1 MPLNPTPFT
10 PSERDYLRALFGSS
24 KLFTSSNTQFENI
37 LNSIDGLYSDPTD
50 MGATQ
55 AAIRVTL
62 GKLENLETQL
72 TNLSNLM
79 LATEVDN
86 EVKVNAIKN
95 DYYLR
100 FVVGPA
106 LITQIANRISFP
118 PLIPYFSP
126 AEVSSAGASVHKQIG

>member
-1 MPLNPTPFT
+1 MNPDPWS
-10 PSERDYLRALFGSS
+10 PAERDYLRALFGSS

-50 MGATQ
+50 QGATQ

-62 GKLENLETQL
+62 GKLQAMEVQLNNLT
-72 TNLSNLM
+72 NLM
-79 LATEVDN
+79 LASEV
-86 EVKVNAIKN
+86 EGKVKFSAIKN

-100 FVVGPA
+100 FVVGPS
-106 LITQIANRISFP
+106 LITQIANRISFA

-126 AEVSSAGASVHKQIG
+126 ADISSAGASVHKQIG

>member
-1 MPLNPTPFT
+1 MTNPNPFT

-37 LNSIDGLYSDPTD
+37 LNSINGLYDDPTD
-50 MGATQ
+50 QGATQ

-62 GKLENLETQL
+62 GKITTLETQL
-72 TNLSNLM
+72 ATLSTLM
-79 LATEVDN
+79 LSSEVVG
-86 EVKVNAIKN
+86 EVKINAIKN

-126 AEVSSAGASVHKQIG
+126 AEVSSAGASVHKQVG

>member
-1 MPLNPTPFT
+1 MVNPTPWL
-10 PSERDYLRALFGSS
+10 PAERDYLRALFGSS

-50 MGATQ
+50 QGATQ
-55 AAIRVTL
+55 AAIRVSL
-62 GKLENLETQL
+62 GKISVVEIQL
-72 TNLSNLM
+72 TNLTNLM
-79 LATEVDN
+79 LSSEV
-86 EVKVNAIKN
+86 EGKVKINAIKN

-126 AEVSSAGASVHKQIG
+126 SEISSAGASVHRQI

>member
-1 MPLNPTPFT
+1 MTNPNPFT

-24 KLFTSSNTQFENI
+24 KLFTSSNSQFENI
-37 LNSIDGLYSDPTD
+37 LNSINGLYDDPTD
-50 MGATQ
+50 QGATQ

-62 GKLENLETQL
+62 GKLQYVETQL
-72 TNLSNLM
+72 TNLTNLM
-79 LATEVDN
+79 LGLEVDGAI
-86 EVKVNAIKN
+86 KVNAIKN

-106 LITQIANRISFP
+106 YITQIANRISFP
-118 PLIPYFSP
+118 PLITYFSP

>member
-1 MPLNPTPFT
+1 MTNPNPFT

-37 LNSIDGLYSDPTD
+37 LNSINGLYDDPTD

-55 AAIRVTL
+55 AAIRASMGQIQAV
-62 GKLENLETQL
+62 EVQL
-72 TNLSNLM
+72 TNLIPLM
-79 LATEVDN
+79 LSTEV
-86 EVKVNAIKN
+86 EGKVKTQAIKN

-126 AEVSSAGASVHKQIG
+126 AEISSAGASVHKQVG

>member
-1 MPLNPTPFT
+1 MTNPNPWTPA
-10 PSERDYLRALFGSS
+10 ERDYLRALFGSS

-50 MGATQ
+50 QGATQ

-62 GKLENLETQL
+62 GKLSTVETQL
-72 TNLSNLM
+72 SNLTNLM
-79 LATEVDN
+79 LGTEVDG

-95 DYYLR
+95 DHYLR

-126 AEVSSAGASVHKQIG
+126 AEVSPAGQAVVHKVDS

>member
-1 MPLNPTPFT
+1 MTTNPTPWT

-62 GKLENLETQL
+62 GKLQAMEVQLNNLT
-72 TNLSNLM
+72 NLM
-79 LATEVDN
+79 LASEV
-86 EVKVNAIKN
+86 EGKVKFSAIKN

-100 FVVGPA
+100 FVVGPS

-126 AEVSSAGASVHKQIG
+126 ADISSAGASVHKQIG

>member
-1 MPLNPTPFT
+1 MNPDPFT
-10 PSERDYLRALFGSS
+10 PQERDYLRALFGSS
-24 KLFTSSNTQFENI
+24 KLFTSSNSQFENI
-37 LNSIDGLYSDPTD
+37 MNSIDGLYSDPTD

-62 GKLENLETQL
+62 GKLENVETQL
-72 TNLSNLM
+72 TNLTNLM
-79 LATEVDN
+79 LSSEV
-86 EVKVNAIKN
+86 EGKIKVNAIKN

-126 AEVSSAGASVHKQIG
+126 ADISSAGASVHRQI

>member
-1 MPLNPTPFT
+1 MNPDPFT
-10 PSERDYLRALFGSS
+10 PQERDYLRALFGSS
-24 KLFTSSNTQFENI
+24 KLFTSSNSQFENI
-37 LNSIDGLYSDPTD
+37 LNSINGLYDDPTD
-50 MGATQ
+50 QGATQ

-62 GKLENLETQL
+62 SKLENVETQL
-72 TNLSNLM
+72 TNLTNLM
-79 LATEVDN
+79 LSTEI
-86 EVKVNAIKN
+86 EGKVKVNAIKN

-126 AEVSSAGASVHKQIG
+126 ADISSAGASVHKQVG

>member
-1 MPLNPTPFT
+1 MVNPNPFT
-10 PSERDYLRALFGSS
+10 PAERDYLRALFGSS
-24 KLFTSSNTQFENI
+24 KLFTSANSQFENI

-50 MGATQ
+50 QGATQ
-55 AAIRVTL
+55 AAIRVSL
-62 GKLENLETQL
+62 GKITNVETQL
-72 TNLSNLM
+72 TNLTNLM
-79 LATEVDN
+79 LGTEVDS

-118 PLIPYFSP
+118 PLIAYFSP
-126 AEVSSAGASVHKQIG
+126 ADVSDGGKAVIHRVDG

>member
-1 MPLNPTPFT
+1 MTNPSPWTPA
-10 PSERDYLRALFGSS
+10 ERDYLRALFGSS

-37 LNSIDGLYSDPTD
+37 LNSINGLYDDPTD
-50 MGATQ
+50 QGATQ

-62 GKLENLETQL
+62 GKLGNIESQLTIL
-72 TNLSNLM
+72 TNLM
-79 LATEVDN
+79 LGTEV
-86 EVKVNAIKN
+86 EGAVKVNAIKN

-106 LITQIANRISFP
+106 LITQISNRISFT

-126 AEVSSAGASVHKQIG
+126 PEISSAGSSVHRQI

>member
-1 MPLNPTPFT
+1 MVNPNPFT
-10 PSERDYLRALFGSS
+10 PAERDYLRALFGSS

-50 MGATQ
+50 LGATQ

-62 GKLENLETQL
+62 GKITNVETQL
-72 TNLSNLM
+72 TNLTNLM
-79 LATEVDN
+79 LGTEVDG

-118 PLIPYFSP
+118 PLIAYFNP
-126 AEVSSAGASVHKQIG
+126 ADTSDGGKAVVHRVDG

>member
-1 MPLNPTPFT
+1 MTTNPDPFT

-62 GKLENLETQL
+62 GKLEALEVQL
-72 TNLSNLM
+72 TNLTNLM
-79 LATEVDN
+79 LGYEVGDSI
-86 EVKVNAIKN
+86 KVNAIKN

-100 FVVGPA
+100 FIVGPG

-126 AEVSSAGASVHKQIG
+126 AEISSAGASVHRQI